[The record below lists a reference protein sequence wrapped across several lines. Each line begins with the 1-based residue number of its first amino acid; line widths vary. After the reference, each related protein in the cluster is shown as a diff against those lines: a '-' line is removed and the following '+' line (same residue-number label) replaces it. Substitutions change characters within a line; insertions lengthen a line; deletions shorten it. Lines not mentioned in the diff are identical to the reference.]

1 MGYTTEGSDAG
12 ATTIARGEVDGL
24 ANIAVAATIF
34 GQFVSDQPFRVGTG
48 IIGIAL
54 WALMYGVAY
63 FYILKEGE

>member
-1 MGYTTEGSDAG
+1 M
-12 ATTIARGEVDGL
+12 ATRRELLAEKLLDV

-34 GQFVSDQPFRVGTG
+34 GQFVSDQPFRIGTG

-54 WALMYGVAY
+54 WALIYGVAY